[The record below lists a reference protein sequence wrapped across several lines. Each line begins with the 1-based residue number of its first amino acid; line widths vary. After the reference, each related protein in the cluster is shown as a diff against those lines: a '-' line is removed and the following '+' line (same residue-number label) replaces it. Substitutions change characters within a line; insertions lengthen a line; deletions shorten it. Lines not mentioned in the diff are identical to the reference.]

1 MGIKAS
7 EGVCWP
13 NKSMTGSNSAPCHLI
28 SRSQG
33 RKREEEEEEGARLRL
48 WLSLQLRGGNVDAA
62 ELVGPFWE
70 CG

>member
-33 RKREEEEEEGARLRL
+33 MKKEEEGARLRV
-48 WLSLQLRGGNVDAA
+48 WLLLQLRGGNVDAA
-62 ELVGPFWE
+62 VLEGPFWE

>member
-1 MGIKAS
+1 MGIKSS

-33 RKREEEEEEGARLRL
+33 VKREEEEGARLRV
-48 WLSLQLRGGNVDAA
+48 WLLLQLRGGNVDAA
-62 ELVGPFWE
+62 VLEEPFLE